1 MNFRASLS
9 GVGLLANLLLASGCA
24 ARSVP
29 PSEEDVPDDAH
40 GESVEM
46 ALEVENH
53 NWSDVVV
60 YLMRGGQ
67 SRRLGM
73 VTAASTAHFTFPYRD
88 LGTSGSARL
97 RASAVGGPHAVTSE
111 NLLVQPGQWI
121 KWTLESD
128 LRRSFLAVQ

>member
-1 MNFRASLS
+1 MNFRTSVS
-9 GVGLLANLLLASGCA
+9 GIGLLANLLLASGCA

-29 PSEEDVPDDAH
+29 QGEEDAPDDAH

-60 YLMRGGQ
+60 YLMRGSQ

-88 LGTSGSARL
+88 LGTGGNARL
-97 RASAVGGPHAVTSE
+97 RAHAVGGPQAVTSE
-111 NLLVQPGQWI
+111 TLLVQPGQDI

-128 LRRSFLAVQ
+128 LRRSFLGVQ